1 VDHFCAA
8 ISVVL
13 AGGRMEEAQKL
24 SATLL
29 EF

>member
-13 AGGRMEEAQKL
+13 AGGRMEKAQQL

-29 EF
+29 EL